1 MKAGYT
7 SSEKSREGE
16 LGGGRGRGAK
26 LGTEEIRER
35 WGGGGGGGG
44 TEPARVCGRAEEEGK
59 PDLSTDGER
68 EVARVMGKN
77 TQENRSERWRE
88 IEGGRRER
96 ANKAEVLLIVGR
108 CVTDGRFFCTASP
121 G

>member
-1 MKAGYT
+1 MRRQA
-7 SSEKSREGE
+7 RESGV
-16 LGGGRGRGAK
+16 GGGGWRRRGAK
-26 LGTEEIRER
+26 LGTEESKSER
-35 WGGGGGGGG
+35 DRRWGGGGG
-44 TEPARVCGRAEEEGK
+44 TEPTRVGVRAEEEGK
-59 PDLSTDGER
+59 PDLSTDGGR
-68 EVARVMGKN
+68 VVARVMGKN

-88 IEGGRRER
+88 IGGGRRER

>member
-1 MKAGYT
+1 MR
-7 SSEKSREGE
+7 SQE
-16 LGGGRGRGAK
+16 RGRGA
-26 LGTEEIRER
+26 
-35 WGGGGGGGG
+35 GGGGGQSWGQKRSERDGGG
-44 TEPARVCGRAEEEGK
+44 GGAEPARVGGRAEEEGK
-59 PDLSTDGER
+59 PDLSTDGGR
-68 EVARVMGKN
+68 EVARVMGKS

-88 IEGGRRER
+88 VEGGRRER